1 MALGGPVSERVFF
14 LVLELNEKLHLP
26 KFRFMVSQ
34 GASCGINADVS
45 ANALTVGVRA
55 AMRVNEYKSPILNHT
70 IRVCSLC
77 NSF

>member
-1 MALGGPVSERVFF
+1 MI
-14 LVLELNEKLHLP
+14 
-26 KFRFMVSQ
+26 SQ

-77 NSF
+77 NSFSTYPG